1 MLPSCLATF
10 IKAILS
16 HYTQCGC
23 ASFLLLLEYLFF
35 FFFFCLLYLW
45 LFFVP
50 FRLFFDRERDGGGG
64 VWIFFFSEIFI
75 LEWSR
80 EYWENRG
87 REGGRFVCD
96 FSNNFRSIRKYFGER
111 GTVLRSVGLWHRG
124 GSSART
130 VLSRFS
136 YADDVWPA
144 EFASVNNIFER
155 RKCFFRRPGGARCL
169 FPSFLDRYV
178 HVPSSLWV
186 NDHSS
191 FFLIIPTNFSSSRRI
206 FRSKFEISFNNRFFQ
221 SFSTIY
227 FIFEGRNSTREE
239 IRRKK
244 LDKYEHDRSFWI
256 QTLEQ

>member
-35 FFFFCLLYLW
+35 FFFLPSLPLAFLCSVSSIFW
-45 LFFVP
+45 S
-50 FRLFFDRERDGGGG
+50 RERWRGRSLD
-64 VWIFFFSEIFI
+64 FFFSEIFI

-124 GSSART
+124 GSSGRT

-178 HVPSSLWV
+178 HVPSSLWM

-191 FFLIIPTNFSSSRRI
+191 FFLIILTSWRRI

-239 IRRKK
+239 IKRKK

>member
-35 FFFFCLLYLW
+35 FFFVFFTFGFS
-45 LFFVP
+45 LFRFVY
-50 FRLFFDRERDGGGG
+50 FLIAREMEGEEFG
-64 VWIFFFSEIFI
+64 FFFSEIFI

-178 HVPSSLWV
+178 HVPSSLWM

-191 FFLIIPTNFSSSRRI
+191 FFLIILTNFSSSRRI